1 MRVLLL
7 TLICGLLGAQQ
18 TVRPPQPPAKQPPP
32 VPQTVAPSTIGPPQ
46 PGAQSTVTPPADA
59 APQPQTPPRPPRTPD
74 IDDPNDTR
82 FGVTVSE
89 VITPVLVFG
98 RSGGYVNN
106 IQPYEFHVYDDD
118 KEQNIRVIETFTPIS
133 LVILV
138 QSNAHVQ
145 GLLPQVN
152 KIGSLIGPQVIGDAG
167 EAAVIAYD
175 SRIRTLQDF
184 TTDKDKVSQAI
195 KKIQP
200 GSESNRMVDA
210 VEAGARML
218 RSRPRERRR
227 IMLLVGETRDM
238 GSEARVRET
247 LRYLQLSN
255 ILFFAV
261 DMSRFVNV
269 LTAPPTPARP
279 DPLPPA
285 MRPLPSNVP
294 ATPNTV
300 QQTYGINQRA
310 EFVPMLLE
318 IYRDAKA
325 VFKANPVEIFTRGTG
340 GTEFG
345 FHSQHTLEDA
355 LTGIGE
361 QLHSQYIISYTP
373 SAEKY
378 GFHQIVVQVT
388 GHPEVEKILARPGY
402 WLGPL

>member
-1 MRVLLL
+1 MRLLFV
-7 TLICGLLGAQQ
+7 TLICGLLGGQQ
-18 TVRPPQPPAKQPPP
+18 TTRPPQPPPKQPPP
-32 VPQTVAPSTIGPPQ
+32 VPETVAPSTIGPPQ
-46 PGAQSTVTPPADA
+46 ANAPSTVGPPSTA
-59 APQPQTPPRPPRTPD
+59 APRNPARQQPRTPEV
-74 IDDPNDTR
+74 DDPNNPT
-82 FGVTVSE
+82 FGTTVSE
-89 VITPVLVFG
+89 VVTPALVFD
-98 RSGGYVNN
+98 RAGGYVNN
-106 IQPYEFHVYDDD
+106 IKPYEFHLYDDD
-118 KEQNIRVIETFTPIS
+118 KEQNIRVVETFTPIS
-133 LVILV
+133 LVILI
-138 QSNAHVQ
+138 QSNADVQ

-152 KIGSLIGPQVIGDAG
+152 KIGGLIGPQVIGDAG

-184 TTDKDKVSQAI
+184 TTDKDKISQAI

-218 RSRPRERRR
+218 RSRPQNRRR
-227 IMLLVGETRDM
+227 VMLLVGETRDM

-247 LRYLQLSN
+247 SRYLALSN

-261 DMSRFVNV
+261 DMSRFVTT
-269 LTAPPTPARP
+269 LTAPPKPARP

-285 MRPLPSNVP
+285 MHPMPANVP
-294 ATPNTV
+294 ATPTTV
-300 QQTYGINQRA
+300 AQAYGINGRA
-310 EFVPMLLE
+310 EFVPLLVE

-325 VFKANPVEIFTRGTG
+325 VFKANPVEVFTKATG

-345 FHSQHTLEDA
+345 FHSQRTLEDA

-373 SAEKY
+373 GAEKF
-378 GFHQIVVQVT
+378 GFHTIVVQVT